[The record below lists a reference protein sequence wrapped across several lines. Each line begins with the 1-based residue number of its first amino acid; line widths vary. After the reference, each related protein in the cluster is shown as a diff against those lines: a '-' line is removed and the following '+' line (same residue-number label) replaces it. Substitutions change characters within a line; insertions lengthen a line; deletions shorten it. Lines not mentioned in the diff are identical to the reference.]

1 MSYWRFHRS
10 LITIKCSCEVTN
22 AFTPQLTIL
31 VGIIN
36 SLFNCIPLSCLTK
49 IFCCSKIFCCFSPSN
64 LADAI
69 NNELRNRES
78 WCQKYSKTKDQIW
91 TKFMSYSKVHW
102 KQAEKRKWV
111 QIFRFTNAIWR
122 WQDSSESRR
131 DWPLLTYS
139 VSCSPNKTVSLRVPP
154 LFFCCLQVSE
164 HGCVIG

>member
-1 MSYWRFHRS
+1 MKPSMLCVVKWIFLNEFLRFHRS
-10 LITIKCSCEVTN
+10 LISIKCSCEVTN

-91 TKFMSYSKVHW
+91 TKFMSSFER
-102 KQAEKRKWV
+102 EKKMSSNIQIYQCNMEMTGQFWV
-111 QIFRFTNAIWR
+111 QAWLASINRLG
-122 WQDSSESRR
+122 E
-131 DWPLLTYS
+131 LLA
-139 VSCSPNKTVSLRVPP
+139 
-154 LFFCCLQVSE
+154 E
-164 HGCVIG
+164 

>member
-1 MSYWRFHRS
+1 MLCVVKWIFLNEFLRFHRS
-10 LITIKCSCEVTN
+10 LISIKCSCEVTN

-91 TKFMSYSKVHW
+91 TKFMSSLER
-102 KQAEKRKWV
+102 EKKMSSNIQIYQCNMEMTGQFWV
-111 QIFRFTNAIWR
+111 QAWLASINRL
-122 WQDSSESRR
+122 SE
-131 DWPLLTYS
+131 LLA
-139 VSCSPNKTVSLRVPP
+139 
-154 LFFCCLQVSE
+154 E
-164 HGCVIG
+164 

>member
-36 SLFNCIPLSCLTK
+36 SLFNCIPLSYLTK

-78 WCQKYSKTKDQIW
+78 WCQKYSITKDQIW
-91 TKFMSYSKVHW
+91 TKFMSTQKFIGNRQRKENEFKYSDLPM
-102 KQAEKRKWV
+102 QYGDDR
-111 QIFRFTNAIWR
+111 
-122 WQDSSESRR
+122 
-131 DWPLLTYS
+131 
-139 VSCSPNKTVSLRVPP
+139 TVVCPGVTGLY
-154 LFFCCLQVSE
+154 
-164 HGCVIG
+164 